1 MDKVYLRDL
10 VWAIKAELIKF
21 RFWVL
26 GAFIFISFLIV
37 SLGALL
43 PKTYSTSALLV
54 VDVTNIIEPL
64 MKGQAEVTKIDR
76 SEQAREVIYTRGIM
90 EAVGREL
97 KLIDK
102 NTSQEAQD
110 NIIKTI
116 RAGLQVIPEKNN
128 YFRIGYNS
136 KDPDVAFETL
146 NAFVNVFIRD
156 TQRRKHDESQ
166 GAYNFIDTQVQ
177 TYKHQL
183 ELAEDK
189 IKEFNSKNLDGSS
202 ESVNQHL
209 NQLRSDIEALK
220 IQIEESQARVNT
232 LQQQLGSEGQYQQAK
247 GQLDEIKLRRQSLME
262 QLERLLS
269 TYQEG
274 YPDIV
279 TLRAQIAELDATI
292 DKKQASGEVFGG
304 GEKIL
309 NPLHEEIRKQLSA
322 AEVELRA
329 QRRRMES
336 LVGLQGQER
345 ERAERVAS
353 NQAEYSELTRDYQV
367 TRKVYEDLLAR
378 KENARLSMTLDQEGQ
393 GVSYRIQ
400 EPAVFPLKPS
410 GISFLIFAVAS
421 PIIGLL
427 FPLIILVAYV
437 FLDPHLRSARALQ
450 KLLPPDIEML
460 GVIPH
465 YNTPLGERLLKK
477 DMLSIM
483 AVACISMVIYVI
495 VAVYWQLVKG

>member
-26 GAFIFISFLIV
+26 TASISISFLIV
-37 SLGALL
+37 FFGAVL
-43 PKTYSTSALLV
+43 PKSYSTSALLV

-76 SEQAREVIYTRGIM
+76 SEQARDVIYTRGIM

-102 NTSQEAQD
+102 NTSQEKQD
-110 NIIKTI
+110 NIIKNI
-116 RAGLQVIPEKNN
+116 RSGLQVIPEKNN
-128 YFRIGYNS
+128 YFRLGYKS
-136 KDPDVAFETL
+136 TDPDIAFETL

-189 IKEFNSKNLDGSS
+189 IKEFNSKNIDGSG
-202 ESVNQHL
+202 ESVAQHL
-209 NQLRSDIEALK
+209 NQLRTDIESLK
-220 IQIEESQARVNT
+220 IEIEESQARVNT

-247 GQLDEIKLRRQSLME
+247 GQLDEIKLRRQGLVE

-279 TLRAQIAELDATI
+279 NIRVQIAELDVII
-292 DKKQASGEVFGG
+292 DKKQASGEVYSG

-329 QRRRMES
+329 QKRRMES
-336 LVGLQGQER
+336 LAHLQVQEH

-400 EPAVFPLKPS
+400 EPAVFPLKSS
-410 GISFLIFAVAS
+410 GLGFFVFALLAPLIGFL
-421 PIIGLL
+421 L
-427 FPLIILVAYV
+427 PLIILMAYV
-437 FLDPHLRSARALQ
+437 FLDPHLRSARALHKQ
-450 KLLPPDIEML
+450 LPADIDML

-477 DMLSIM
+477 DMLSIF
-483 AVACISMVIYVI
+483 AIAGIAMVIYVI
-495 VAVYWQLVKG
+495 VAVYWQVVKG